1 MGTALVVEDSITDM
15 RILVRCLQNEGINVL
30 VAETGEEAMKTIIQK
45 KPDVIILDVVLP
57 GCSGYEVCREL
68 KEKSETSMIPII
80 MCTTKGDEVDRFWG
94 LRQGADAYLNKPID
108 QEKLINTVNQ
118 LTKKKN

>member
-30 VAETGEEAMKTIIQK
+30 VAETGEEAMATINQK
-45 KPDVIILDVVLP
+45 KPDVIVLDVVLP

-68 KEKSETSMIPII
+68 KEKADTNTIPII

-94 LRQGADAYLNKPID
+94 LRQGADAYLKKPID
-108 QEKLINTVNQ
+108 QAELINTVNR
-118 LTKKKN
+118 LIKP